1 MDEQMELAA
10 FEKANGPLSF
20 HLNEVLKKRNIEKQA
35 YHGKSFIGNH
45 LYTCCKVTQILPLE
59 KEFVASQNSTKL
71 LLFSFWL
78 EDNIIKLCSAVVTKT
93 EELCPS
99 FLSQAREISVEFEQ
113 VYKLSAACH
122 LVYDSADYCISIMAR
137 LIS

>member
-1 MDEQMELAA
+1 MNLTTYRQSNNPDLNSVISTLQEKLVDKQMELAA

-20 HLNEVLKKRNIEKQA
+20 HLDKVLKKTNIERQA

-45 LYTCCKVTQILPLE
+45 LHTCCKITQILPLE

-78 EDNIIKLCSAVVTKT
+78 EDSSSLNYAV
-93 EELCPS
+93 LW
-99 FLSQAREISVEFEQ
+99 
-113 VYKLSAACH
+113 
-122 LVYDSADYCISIMAR
+122 
-137 LIS
+137 